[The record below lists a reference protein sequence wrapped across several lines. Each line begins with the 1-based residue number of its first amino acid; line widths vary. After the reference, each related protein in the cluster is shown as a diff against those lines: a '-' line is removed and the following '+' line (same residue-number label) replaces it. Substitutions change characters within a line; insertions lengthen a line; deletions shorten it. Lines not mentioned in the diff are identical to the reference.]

1 MAACALYRGNKWYL
15 RRFIDSYIWQRK
27 HAALSLSHM
36 LQDLGRKRNFL
47 IVWGNC
53 TIVVGLPGG
62 CAKGHKA
69 EYIVWG
75 VFHLSQN
82 WYLIYL
88 AEKAEY
94 IVWKVFHLYQFNLIS
109 NLSNR
114 VWSVRAEYFIWNW
127 LIFVLKFYPEVH
139 LIRSR
144 VCQEWLPR
152 MTRLNILNAV
162 WTQTGVFKTYLEM

>member
-1 MAACALYRGNKWYL
+1 MVPSTFYRFLYFAAQTCCSLFKPYVTRSWAKKILSYCLRQLHHRGWFA
-15 RRFIDSYIWQRK
+15 RRVCQGSQGWIYC
-27 HAALSLSHM
+27 
-36 LQDLGRKRNFL
+36 LG
-47 IVWGNC
+47 
-53 TIVVGLPGG
+53 
-62 CAKGHKA
+62 
-69 EYIVWG
+69 G
-75 VFHLSQN
+75 VSSFSKN

-139 LIRSR
+139 LIWSR

-152 MTRLNILNAV
+152 MTRLNILMLF
-162 WTQTGVFKTYLEM
+162 GLRLEFFKTYLEM

>member
-1 MAACALYRGNKWYL
+1 
-15 RRFIDSYIWQRK
+15 
-27 HAALSLSHM
+27 M
-36 LQDLGRKRNFL
+36 LQDLGRKRYFL

-69 EYIVWG
+69 EYIVWE

-139 LIRSR
+139 LIWSR

-152 MTRLNILNAV
+152 MTRLNILMLF
-162 WTQTGVFKTYLEM
+162 GLRLEFLKHILKCSPLFPLRFLCCYYLLSHWQSSQ